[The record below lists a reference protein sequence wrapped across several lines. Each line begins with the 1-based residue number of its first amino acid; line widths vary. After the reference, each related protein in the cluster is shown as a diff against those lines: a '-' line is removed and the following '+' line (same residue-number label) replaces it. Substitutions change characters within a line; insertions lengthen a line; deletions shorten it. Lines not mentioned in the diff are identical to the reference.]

1 MKNFLLVVPR
11 FAKVGGFYNFPLG
24 LAYISSSLKSK
35 GFNVHCLNLCHSD
48 EPLEI
53 IIGRWIKDKNIDV
66 LGTGGMSQNWD
77 VISAV
82 LNAAKTVKP
91 DIVTVVGGAIV
102 VSDPELALKTMRID
116 FGIIGE
122 GEVTML
128 ELSDYL
134 CRNEDPKKID
144 GITYLDKDKNKVIVN
159 RNRAR
164 ISNLDELPFPD
175 YVGFEFDQWKTLAR
189 FSINSDMFNKDDL
202 NYVQMLGSRSCPFSC
217 TFCFHHMGQKYSE
230 RSLDSIF
237 KEIDYLVE
245 KHQINFF
252 YFLDELLS
260 ANPTRLMEFAMRIKN
275 YPIYGWAGS
284 FRVTDTTVE
293 RLKTLKD
300 SKLALMGYG
309 IENINDSILKSM
321 NKRITKAEIENALKA
336 HHEVG
341 LFCTGNIILGDPAET
356 KETLKASVDYWLS
369 HPQYNLNLIFLM
381 PIPDSK
387 IYRLALEKNLIKDKL
402 KHIRDGFPMVNLT
415 AISDKEFYKL
425 QSRIMW
431 MKHKYQQM
439 REGELVGVKRAGE
452 FKNKRKYLISVKC
465 PFCGYTT
472 EHLTL
477 EDDRSWFYASLCN
490 HCASASKIKSTK
502 VFFENKNLLKRRLN
516 YFSLFIMSY
525 LARFKFYR
533 ENRVAIIKIL
543 RKIKYPISFIVS
555 LRKKMSS

>member
-11 FAKVGGFYNFPLG
+11 FARVGGFYNFPLG
-24 LAYISSSLKSK
+24 LAYISSSLKSN

-53 IIGRWIKDKNIDV
+53 IIGKWIKEKNIDV

-82 LNAAKTVKP
+82 LNAAKSVKP
-91 DIVTVVGGAIV
+91 DIITVVGGAIV
-102 VSDPELALKTMRID
+102 VSDPELALKTMKVD
-116 FGIIGE
+116 FGVLGE
-122 GEVTML
+122 GELTMT
-128 ELSDYL
+128 ELAGYL
-134 CRNEDPKKID
+134 CRNEDPKNID
-144 GITYLDKDKNKVIVN
+144 GIAYLDKDKNKVIVN

-164 ISNLDELPFPD
+164 INNLDELPFPD
-175 YVGFEFDQWKTLAR
+175 YENFGFDQWKSLAR
-189 FSINSDMFNKDDL
+189 FSINSDIFNKYDL

-217 TFCFHHMGQKYSE
+217 TFCYHHMGQKYSE
-230 RSLDSIF
+230 RSLDNIF

-245 KHQINFF
+245 KHKVNFF

-260 ANPTRLMEFAMRIKN
+260 ANPARLMEFARRLKN

-293 RLKTLKD
+293 RLKILKD
-300 SKLALMGYG
+300 SRLALMGYG

-321 NKRITKAEIENALKA
+321 NKRITRAEIETALKA

-356 KETLKASVDYWLS
+356 KETLKSSIDYWLN
-369 HPQYNLNLIFLM
+369 HPEYNLNLIFLM

-402 KHIRDGFPMVNLT
+402 RHIRDNFPMVNLT
-415 AISDKEFYKL
+415 AISDKEFYKF

-439 REGELVGVKRAGE
+439 RKGELIGVKKDGNYNG
-452 FKNKRKYLISVKC
+452 KKTYLVSVKC
-465 PFCGYTT
+465 PFCGHIT
-472 EHLTL
+472 EHLVL
-477 EDDRSWFYASLCN
+477 EDDRSWFYGSLCDR
-490 HCASASKIKSTK
+490 CVSTSKVKSVE
-502 VFFENKNLLKRRLN
+502 VFSENKNLLRRRLN
-516 YFSLFIMSY
+516 YLSLFIMSY

-533 ENRVAIIKIL
+533 DNRVAIIKIS
-543 RKIKYPISFIVS
+543 RKIKFPISFMIG
-555 LRKKMSS
+555 LRKKILG